1 MLYPLPAV
9 LVGCRDE
16 EGRENLMTAAW
27 AGTVCS
33 DPVMVS
39 VSIRKERYSHDIIER
54 TGEFTLSLT
63 TQKLAYATDYCGV
76 KSGKDTDKFRQMK
89 LTPLESSKISAPGV
103 KESPVVIECKVRQIL
118 RLGSHDMF
126 IADVVNVSVDDRYL
140 DENGKLALEKAGLIA
155 YSHGEYFALGEKI
168 GKFGYSVRRKPGKT
182 GIAKGSSVLKGVKKR
197 SGSGRPVKKYKN

>member
-1 MLYPLPAV
+1 
-9 LVGCRDE
+9 
-16 EGRENLMTAAW
+16 
-27 AGTVCS
+27 
-33 DPVMVS
+33 
-39 VSIRKERYSHDIIER
+39 
-54 TGEFTLSLT
+54 
-63 TQKLAYATDYCGV
+63 
-76 KSGKDTDKFRQMK
+76 MK